1 MDHVNDLRKT
11 LFSTQSPA
19 ARQYFESRKNECFL
33 PDSGRIRAFVDATTN
48 LECELDSEGSVILL
62 ERQVILSS
70 KSLPGCMEISRAE
83 DLHQFSEVSQ
93 NVLLMS
99 PSDHL
104 PDRSRQHHNIVCT
117 FSYHCTY
124 AKRRQSFVP
133 QQNSRSFLGASLT
146 LFLTLL
152 RVRNISDQILD
163 FMCCFGLLNGE
174 RELSPPPVRFRWH
187 TLDPP
192 DSCSVAF
199 GRDTSINVVK
209 SD

>member
-1 MDHVNDLRKT
+1 MDYVNDLHKT

-33 PDSGRIRAFVDATTN
+33 PDAGKIRAVVDATTN
-48 LECELDSEGSVILL
+48 YCELDSEGSVILL
-62 ERQVILSS
+62 GHQVILSS
-70 KSLPGCMEISRAE
+70 KSTPGCMEISRTE
-83 DLHQFSEVSQ
+83 DLYQFSEVSQ

-104 PDRSRQHHNIVCT
+104 SDRSRQHHDIVCA
-117 FSYHCTY
+117 FSYHCTH
-124 AKRRQSFVP
+124 AKHRQSFVP
-133 QQNSRSFLGASLT
+133 QQNSRSFLGASLP

-152 RVRNISDQILD
+152 RVRNISDQLLD

-187 TLDPP
+187 NLDPP
-192 DSCSVAF
+192 DACSVAF
-199 GRDTSINVVK
+199 GRDTSIHVA
-209 SD
+209 SLTD